1 MWRRADADLI
11 RVTAHDRRSVK
22 PRAVL
27 LVLFLALVFLQ
38 LVVGDRLRDE
48 HTARADGITRA
59 REANRAVLQ
68 FMTDAETGVRG
79 FQLTG
84 RRQFLEPY
92 DSGRAAAFTA
102 FDALDTGDSEVQRLV
117 GVERQAAAHWL
128 YAYAIPIVNAG
139 VADADEGRAER
150 GKEMFDLVRTANSD
164 VDAAIGTE
172 QETTAAADRQEERA
186 AQLLFATLA
195 VLIPAIG
202 LGLAGRHRRRPLDAE
217 LPVTRPLPAVAAR

>member
-1 MWRRADADLI
+1 
-11 RVTAHDRRSVK
+11 VTAHDRTSVK
-22 PRAVL
+22 QRAVGGFAGL

-38 LVVGDRLRDE
+38 LVVVDRLRGE
-48 HTARADGITRA
+48 HAARADRITRA

-84 RRQFLEPY
+84 RREFLEPY
-92 DSGRAAAFTA
+92 DSGRAAALTT
-102 FDALDTGDSEVQRLV
+102 FDALGTDDSQVQRLA

-139 VADADEGRAER
+139 AADADVGRAER

-164 VDAAIGTE
+164 VDAAITTE
-172 QETTAAADRQEERA
+172 QETTAAADRQQERA
-186 AQLLFATLA
+186 VQLLSATLA
-195 VLIPAIG
+195 VLILGIG
-202 LGLAGRHRRRPLDAE
+202 TFI
-217 LPVTRPLPAVAAR
+217 VTRPAVPAVTRRLVVAAR